1 LKHKKQ
7 IKKGKIIRKAKA
19 FLVNYIMKIM
29 PVMTEKSMRLTKDRG
44 FTFLVPV
51 EVTKTQIK
59 KLIEQI
65 YSVNVINI
73 RTLRSK
79 PLTKKNTRGKE
90 QKIKA
95 TKKAI
100 VFLKEGEKI
109 SLFEEEKK
117 KAKKIKAKPEVKKEE
132 AK

>member
-1 LKHKKQ
+1 
-7 IKKGKIIRKAKA
+7 
-19 FLVNYIMKIM
+19 MKIM

-51 EVTKTQIK
+51 ELTKTQIK

-65 YSVNVINI
+65 YSVTVVNI
-73 RTLRSK
+73 KTLRSK
-79 PLTKKNTRGKE
+79 PLTKKNARGKT

-117 KAKKIKAKPEVKKEE
+117 KTKKVKAKPEVKKEE